1 MAEKAISKLLR
12 YIEPLI
18 TFSDSHIDMN
28 GFIRPI
34 GVVDQNY
41 RTSDGKDIKVPRSY
55 EEWSDFRSEKDT
67 EIFNPFVVTKH
78 MVFLSELVRRKLN
91 EIYAPVSDCE
101 AYFDD
106 EEIEDNSEVVRIVK
120 TDAPGISII
129 TFVMMRG
136 GEEEPVAEGA
146 YTEDGLALWLACA
159 NAVKTH
165 TRKPPEVLLEVE
177 KFLEG
182 MPRLLERFQK
192 ERKDFMKDE
201 YEMDGLNSEDLELA
215 DDEYEP
221 IDNVT
226 DAYFVD
232 NVTINGDMFE
242 DWTDEF
248 TEDSY
253 GFPKFRMAKGTLSG
267 DDERDARD
275 ISTLMMETFMEDM
288 TAFDNFNL
296 DMNVH

>member
-34 GVVDQNY
+34 SVVDQNY
-41 RTSDGKDIKVPRSY
+41 RTSDGKDIKVPRTY

-67 EIFNPFVVTKH
+67 EIFNPFIVTKH

-120 TDAPGISII
+120 TDAPGMSII

-146 YTEDGLALWLACA
+146 YTDDGLALWLACA

-165 TRKPPEVLLEVE
+165 TRRPPEDLLEVD
-177 KFLEG
+177 KFLDGVE
-182 MPRLLERFQK
+182 RLLERFQK
-192 ERKDFMKDE
+192 ERKEFMKEE
-201 YEMDGLNSEDLELA
+201 YEMDGLNAEDLEMS
-215 DDEYEP
+215 DEDYEP

-226 DAYFVD
+226 DEYFAESY
-232 NVTINGDMFE
+232 TIDGDLFE
-242 DWTDEF
+242 DWADEY

-253 GFPKFRMAKGTLSG
+253 GFPRFRMAKHTSSG
-267 DDERDARD
+267 DVERDIRD
-275 ISTLMMETFMEDM
+275 ITTLMLETFMED
-288 TAFDNFNL
+288 THAFDDFNL
-296 DMNVH
+296 DMNVR